1 MNDYEAPPGESKK
14 CVECQR
20 VLELGVDVLC
30 VEEGVI
36 GPRGIVPLKDLLF
49 FCSDPCVAEYFGAHV
64 ETTKLSR
71 RVP

>member
-1 MNDYEAPPGESKK
+1 MDDQTSQPQQSKK
-14 CVECQR
+14 CSSCQR
-20 VLELGVDVLC
+20 QLELGVDVLC

-49 FCSDPCVAEYFGAHV
+49 FCSDSCVAGYFGNTD
-64 ETTKLSR
+64 EIKLNR